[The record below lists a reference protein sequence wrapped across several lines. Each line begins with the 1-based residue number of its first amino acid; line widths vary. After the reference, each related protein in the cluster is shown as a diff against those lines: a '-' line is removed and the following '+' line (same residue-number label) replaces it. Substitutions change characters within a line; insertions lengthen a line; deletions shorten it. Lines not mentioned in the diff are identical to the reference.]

1 MKKLLA
7 SDLDGTLVLNN
18 EITEKNEQAVKRLN
32 ENSEIFVVSTG
43 RPLNG
48 VEFIESKFD
57 IKVDYYVLLNG
68 ALILNK
74 NRKVIKHEKINK
86 EVVNTILQNYILE
99 NMLVSVE
106 TGYITYLLTEE
117 AELPYPNLIKVKGL
131 EEIKED
137 ISLISIY
144 CRDYSIEKI
153 ESIKE
158 EINKKYDTV
167 VAYRNSQYIDV
178 VPKGCSKGNAV
189 KYIARKK
196 EIDSKNIFTIGD
208 SWNDLT
214 MFNITKN
221 SFTFHEVEE
230 NLKKNTSYI
239 VDSVAECIDDY
250 ILN

>member
-18 EITEKNEQAVKRLN
+18 EITEKNEKAVKRLN
-32 ENSEIFVVSTG
+32 ENNELFVISTG

-48 VEFIESKFD
+48 VEFIEDKFN

-68 ALILNK
+68 ALILNESK
-74 NRKVIKHEKINK
+74 EVVKHEKINRD
-86 EVVNTILQNYILE
+86 TINSILRKHILDE
-99 NMLVSVE
+99 MLVSVE

-144 CRDYSIEKI
+144 CREYSIEKI
-153 ESIKE
+153 EKIKN
-158 EINKKYDTV
+158 EINKNYDNI

-178 VPKGCSKGNAV
+178 VPKGCSKGDAV

-196 EIDSKNIFTIGD
+196 KIENENIFTIGD

-221 SFTFHEVEE
+221 SFTFHDVEE
-230 NLKKNTSYI
+230 NLKENTNYI
-239 VDSVAECIDDY
+239 VNSVAECIEEY
-250 ILN
+250 ILS

>member
-32 ENSEIFVVSTG
+32 KSSELFVVSTG

-48 VEFIESKFD
+48 VEFIEEKFD

-68 ALILNK
+68 ALILNENK
-74 NRKVIKHEKINK
+74 KVIKHEKINK
-86 EVVNTILQNYILE
+86 DIVSSILKKYILD

-131 EEIKED
+131 DTIKED

-144 CRDYSIEKI
+144 CKDYSIEKI
-153 ESIKE
+153 EEIKE
-158 EINKKYDTV
+158 KINRDYKMV

-178 VPKGCSKGNAV
+178 VPKGCSKGAAV
-189 KYIARKK
+189 QYIARKK
-196 EIDSKNIFTIGD
+196 KIDSKNIFTIGD

-221 SFTFHEVEE
+221 SFTFHDVEE
-230 NLKKNTSYI
+230 NLKENTSYK
-239 VDSVAECIDDY
+239 VYSVAECINDY